1 MMVQALLASTKV
13 SGAKREVKLRMKKTS
28 RLDSV
33 LEAVE
38 MLQPDEQEY
47 VAEVL
52 AKRLAERRRE
62 ELARDVRA
70 SRRDYAAGKV
80 RRGTAEDVMRDLLD

>member
-13 SGAKREVKLRMKKTS
+13 SGATREVKLRMKKTS

>member
-70 SRRDYAAGKV
+70 SRRDFAAGKV